1 MPLIPP
7 GAHESHYSGK
17 LSFLRYHFLSA
28 RSSPSNRLS
37 RMDLRKFPGI
47 LKQKIMTGR
56 GQASEGLKVGHGGQ
70 RHKNSYSARLYGTE
84 SRLCLAAC
92 TRTAVA
98 STT

>member
-1 MPLIPP
+1 SLPTRTTEIRQ
-7 GAHESHYSGK
+7 GH
-17 LSFLRYHFLSA
+17 A
-28 RSSPSNRLS
+28 RSLVITSFPALSSTCNRLS

-56 GQASEGLKVGHGGQ
+56 EQASEGLKVGHGGQ
-70 RHKNSYSARLYGTE
+70 NHKNSYSARLYGTE